1 MQRLSSLVE
10 TMKSH
15 YTVVVVGS
23 GYGGAITASR
33 LARAGQQ
40 VCLLERGK
48 ERQPGEYPKTLA
60 SATAEVQLD
69 TPAGHLGA
77 ATGMFDV
84 KVNAEMNAVVGCGLG
99 GTSLINANVS
109 LRPEPRIFS
118 DPRWPTEIQR
128 AGLEEWFLRAEEIL
142 RPVPYPEDSPPLPKM
157 QALERSAGLM
167 GERFYRP
174 PLNVTFADGVN
185 PVGVEQHACTLCGD
199 CVSGCN
205 EGAKSTVL
213 MNYLPDAVNHGAE
226 IFTEVP
232 VRWLERRD
240 GRWLVHYQPLAGDRG
255 VFDARDLVVSANV
268 VVLSAG
274 TFGSTEILLR
284 SKASGLPLSDRLGH
298 HFSANGDVLGFGY
311 NGDHAINGIGFG
323 HLRAG
328 EAEPVGPCISGI
340 IDIREQP
347 KLERGLVIEE
357 GSIPGA
363 LAEIMPTFL
372 AVSGDL
378 VGEDMKHGVVD
389 FAKREARKVESRL
402 RGPRTGAVHNTQ
414 TYLVMSNDDGEGRM
428 VLEDDRVRVQWPGI
442 GDRPVFHRDNRALE
456 AATRALGGQW
466 VENPIWSKALHH
478 RLITVHP
485 LGGCVMADRAQD
497 GVVDHQ
503 GQVYAGAEGTSV
515 HDGLYVA
522 DGAIVP
528 RALGVNPLF
537 TISALAERNAAL
549 LARARN
555 WTIDYALPTSLRLQ
569 ATPRTLGVQ
578 FTERMQG
585 FFVPDAGTDYETGAR
600 RGEAEGSSFAFT
612 LTIVSDDLESL
623 VAGSAHDAG
632 MYGTVTAPRLS
643 PTPLTV
649 TNGIFNLFT
658 VDPGAAEARRMRY
671 RMVLVADDGR
681 RFFVDGF
688 KLAAPAAATDIWSA
702 TSTLYITVYDGAN
715 AEGPVLGKGI
725 LRIEKADFALQLTTM
740 RALNASSETQRL
752 ETLTRFGRYFA
763 GQLWEVYGRAV
774 LEGLARKLRA

>member
-1 MQRLSSLVE
+1 MQRLSSPVE

-23 GYGGAITASR
+23 GYGGAISASR
-33 LARAGQQ
+33 LARAGQT

-69 TPAGHLGA
+69 TPAGHVGA

-84 KVNAEMNAVVGCGLG
+84 KVNAEMNALVGCGLG

-128 AGLEEWFLRAEEIL
+128 TGLEEWFLRAEEIL
-142 RPVPYPEDSPPLPKM
+142 RPVPYPEDSPPLLKM

-205 EGAKSTVL
+205 EGAKNTVL

-240 GRWLVHYQPLAGDRG
+240 GRWLVHYQALAGERQA
-255 VFDARDLVVSANV
+255 FDAPDLVVSAD
-268 VVLSAG
+268 VLVLAAG
-274 TFGSTEILLR
+274 TFGSTGILLR
-284 SKASGLPLSDRLGH
+284 SKARGLPLSDRLGH

-323 HLRAG
+323 DLRK
-328 EAEPVGPCISGI
+328 AEPVGPCISGI

-347 KLERGLVIEE
+347 KLEDGLVIEE
-357 GSIPGA
+357 GGIPGA
-363 LAEIMPTFL
+363 MAEIMPTFL
-372 AVSGDL
+372 AASGDL

-478 RLITVHP
+478 SLMTVHP

-503 GQVYAGAEGTSV
+503 GQVYAGAAGASV
-515 HDGLYVA
+515 HEGLYIA

-528 RALGVNPLF
+528 RALGVNPLL

-549 LARARN
+549 LARARG
-555 WTIDYALPTSLRLQ
+555 WTIDYALPAALRLR

-585 FFVPDAGTDYETGAR
+585 FFARGVVTDYEAGAR
-600 RGEAEGSSFAFT
+600 QGEGEGSTFRFT
-612 LTIVSDDLESL
+612 LTVVAEDLEGL
-623 VAGSAHDAG
+623 VGGSGHEG
-632 MYGTVTAPRLS
+632 QMYGTVTAPRLS
-643 PTPLTV
+643 PKPLNV
-649 TNGIFNLFT
+649 TNGTFNLFT
-658 VDPGAAEARRMRY
+658 VDPGDPEARRMRY

-688 KLAAPAAATDIWSA
+688 KLAAPATTTDIWPA
-702 TSTLYITVYDGAN
+702 TSTLYITAYDGAN

-740 RALNASSETQRL
+740 RALHASSETQRL
-752 ETLTRFGRYFA
+752 EALARFGRYFA
-763 GQLWEVYGRAV
+763 GQLWDVYGQAV
-774 LEGLARKLRA
+774 LEGIARKLRA